1 MRDAK
6 IKSAGRPT
14 DSRDCFCRIARPC
27 AHAQTAAAA
36 LTRRNERARRTLP
49 PGAAMLAISRSSTD
63 GGAPWRA
70 SGRATGM
77 FAASGALH
85 SRPMRAA

>member
-6 IKSAGRPT
+6 IKSEGRPT
-14 DSRDCFCRIARPC
+14 DSRDWFCRIARPG

-36 LTRRNERARRTLP
+36 LTRRNQRARRTLP
-49 PGAAMLAISRSSTD
+49 PRAAMLAISRSST